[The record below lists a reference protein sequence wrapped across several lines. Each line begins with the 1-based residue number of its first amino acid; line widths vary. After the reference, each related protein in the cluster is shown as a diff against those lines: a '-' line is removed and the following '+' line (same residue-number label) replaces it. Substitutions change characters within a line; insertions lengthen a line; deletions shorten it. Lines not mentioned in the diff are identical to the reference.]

1 MGAKNF
7 VGGGA
12 LTSEM
17 VTLLLSVT
25 LAVAVGAITVL
36 LVKLKAHRR
45 RCGELSDRIRQ
56 WEDLWQRQEALF
68 KEQSQH

>member
-1 MGAKNF
+1 
-7 VGGGA
+7 
-12 LTSEM
+12 M

-25 LAVAVGAITVL
+25 LAVAVGAITIL
-36 LVKLKAHRR
+36 LVKLKARRR

-68 KEQSQH
+68 KEQSWH